1 MSDPVRL
8 SATLP
13 GGEGNGL
20 SAISA
25 HLAKQPRTLRVVIAI
40 VDCKEIRTNNDTGDV
55 IPVARIRRIEALTA
69 DDLRAG
75 RSLFRRAY
83 ERRTGREALPI
94 DLEEEVQAAFDDI
107 TGAR

>member
-8 SATLP
+8 NATLP
-13 GGEGNGL
+13 AGDGNGL
-20 SAISA
+20 AAISA
-25 HLAKQPRTLRVVIAI
+25 DLVDSPRDLRVVIAI

-69 DDLRAG
+69 EDLRAG

-94 DLEEEVQAAFDDI
+94 DLEEEVQAAFDSAADS
-107 TGAR
+107 